1 MAQFKY
7 VGEANKF
14 HLKDDKNKKALV
26 NGEVVEIAVKRAEEA
41 NKKHGEIFE
50 RIEEKEEVEKVE
62 EVTEK

>member
-1 MAQFKY
+1 MAHFKY

-41 NKKHGEIFE
+41 NKRYGNIFE
-50 RIEEKEEVEKVE
+50 RFEEKEEV
-62 EVTEK
+62 TEK